1 MSALDSNGRTIWIAD
16 AHRGDGKRFIVRADE
31 KLTAFIELE
40 SAICAC
46 GEVAA
51 AVLQRNATAA
61 IVNVARVIRPVH
73 IILSLPRGARK
84 VVDFLQSRA
93 ARSGRVE
100 SASSDKPPP

>member
-61 IVNVARVIRPVH
+61 IVNVARVIASCSYH
-73 IILSLPRGARK
+73 F
-84 VVDFLQSRA
+84 VVA
-93 ARSGRVE
+93 AWSTK
-100 SASSDKPPP
+100 SC